1 MILLRYKTN
10 QSMSGSDWSE
20 EEDGMDDK
28 LQDDLTLGK
37 VQDEI
42 WKKKTLVKKGGQLVM
57 VSQKKGR
64 TEGNGSRA

>member
-1 MILLRYKTN
+1 
-10 QSMSGSDWSE
+10 MSGSDWSE

-42 WKKKTLVKKGGQLVM
+42 WRKKNP
-57 VSQKKGR
+57 SQEGWSISDGLPEKGR